1 MKTVLVLSVLLCAA
15 LAAPAEVEEKSPE
28 MPAGS
33 NPQPVE
39 EQMAAAP
46 AEEVVSED
54 ENGGADG
61 AEKESKMLQ
70 EEEDEESDPASR
82 NDGWFTHNYRCYIFV
97 NSPMNWYSAK
107 DHCNSLGA
115 HLASVSSP
123 REYSFL
129 QQMTKTA
136 SQSTA
141 WLGGFYL
148 QGRWLWINNEGF
160 YYTNWYSQAS
170 SVSNPCMFLYSTCK
184 YNCYHTSGDDLGRER
199 GEGGGQVEERR
210 GEERRGEERRGE
222 EREERRGEERGE
234 ERMERRG
241 ENGEE
246 RRGENGEES
255 RAEQS
260 RAEERTGTEHRNT
273 YKNTLY

>member
-1 MKTVLVLSVLLCAA
+1 MFVY
-15 LAAPAEVEEKSPE
+15 AAPAEVEEKSPE

-54 ENGGADG
+54 ENGGAGG

-82 NDGWFTHNYRCYIFV
+82 NARFNFCPDGWFTHNYRCYIFV

-136 SQSTA
+136 SHSTA

-148 QGRWLWINNEGF
+148 QVLTDEYLVTQSRTETEVQLVVKVVLNVHQIDLRWIVFVCQGRWLWINNEGF
-160 YYTNWYSQAS
+160 YYTNWYLQYS

-184 YNCYHTSGDDLGRER
+184 YNCYHTSGDD
-199 GEGGGQVEERR
+199 V
-210 GEERRGEERRGE
+210 
-222 EREERRGEERGE
+222 
-234 ERMERRG
+234 
-241 ENGEE
+241 
-246 RRGENGEES
+246 
-255 RAEQS
+255 
-260 RAEERTGTEHRNT
+260 TET
-273 YKNTLY
+273 FIFTVTL

>member
-1 MKTVLVLSVLLCAA
+1 
-15 LAAPAEVEEKSPE
+15 

-39 EQMAAAP
+39 EQVAAAP

-54 ENGGADG
+54 ENGGAGG
-61 AEKESKMLQ
+61 AEESKMLQ

-82 NDGWFTHNYRCYIFV
+82 NARFNFCPDGWFTHNYRCYIFV

-115 HLASVSSP
+115 NLASVSSP

-129 QQMTKTA
+129 QQMTKTS
-136 SQSTA
+136 SQSIA

-160 YYTNWYSQAS
+160 YYTNWYSQSS
-170 SVSNPCMFLYSTCK
+170 SVSYPCMFLRTTYGWGNSQC
-184 YNCYHTSGDDLGRER
+184 TSAQRFIC
-199 GEGGGQVEERR
+199 
-210 GEERRGEERRGE
+210 
-222 EREERRGEERGE
+222 
-234 ERMERRG
+234 
-241 ENGEE
+241 
-246 RRGENGEES
+246 S
-255 RAEQS
+255 KS
-260 RAEERTGTEHRNT
+260 PFSC
-273 YKNTLY
+273 